1 MNNAVNANR
10 GQKLNFKTIAG
21 TLVMVAG
28 LMPTGAAL
36 ATTATSAAA
45 VPPSGASGAQPNIQA
60 AIARNQSIGGSERID
75 YSGRLH
81 MLSQRVAASAC
92 MLKANQ
98 DPSISRGLL
107 AGSAA
112 EVDRILDALEFGSA
126 RRKII
131 GAETRTKTLQTIH
144 SFREKW
150 GPVSAAIAEILES
163 GPSDTHMATI
173 ENANIPLLETAT
185 LLVSEI
191 SGQYSDP
198 AELLQVDAIMVDIS
212 GRQRMRTQKLMK
224 EACEIWSNDADGATP
239 DQLAQTMDLFDV
251 SLKALRDGLPEA
263 GVSPAPTPKIRA
275 KLDGIWSEWQ
285 EIRTVLDQV
294 PSGEELASEV
304 KTRLYL
310 QMNNALIETNDVV
323 SLYTKH
329 AKYEH

>member
-1 MNNAVNANR
+1 MKTAASANP
-10 GQKLNFKTIAG
+10 GHKANFKNMAGSLVLIAG
-21 TLVMVAG
+21 I
-28 LMPTGAAL
+28 MPAGAAF

-45 VPPSGASGAQPNIQA
+45 VSPSGSTAAIQA
-60 AIARNQSIGGSERID
+60 NTSRKQSIGGSERVD

-98 DPSISRGLL
+98 NPDISRGLM
-107 AGSAA
+107 AGSAS

-126 RRKII
+126 RLKIV
-131 GAETRTKTLQTIH
+131 GAETRKKTLQTIH
-144 SFREKW
+144 SFRDQW
-150 GPVSAAIAEILES
+150 SPVRAAITDILEN
-163 GPSDTHMATI
+163 GVSDTQMATI
-173 ENANIPLLETAT
+173 ENANITLLETAT

-212 GRQRMRTQKLMK
+212 GRQRMRTQKMLK
-224 EACEIWSNDADGATP
+224 EACEIWNGTS
-239 DQLAQTMDLFDV
+239 DQITQEDFLETMDLFDV
-251 SLKALRDGLPEA
+251 SLNALRDGMPDA
-263 GVSPAPTPKIRA
+263 GVSPAPTPKIRE

-285 EIRTVLDQV
+285 EIKAVLNKV
-294 PSGEELASEV
+294 PEAGELPADV
-304 KTRLYL
+304 KTALYL

-329 AKYEH
+329 AKYEY